1 MLQEKDVIFEIF
13 QYATERAKV
22 VGAENIYDFSLGNP
36 SVPAPSIVNETIVQK
51 VNTLD
56 PLALHGYSPS
66 FGIMET
72 REKIAASLNKKYGS
86 AYKAANIFMA
96 IGAAGALAHALR
108 AVTNPGDEIIEL
120 SAGIQRH
127 QRAFGA
133 TLPAVLPAAGTNLAP
148 RGLFVI
154 AAPRTTP
161 FPEFPA

>member
-72 REKIAASLNKKYGS
+72 REKIAVFLNKKYGS
-86 AYKAANIFMA
+86 SYKASNIFMA
-96 IGAAGALAHALR
+96 IGAAGALAHAFR
-108 AVTNPGDEIIEL
+108 AVTNPGHPESVNYFLRTYFRQSSVTAMRMITPENTNCRLVSIPRIV
-120 SAGIQRH
+120 SA
-127 QRAFGA
+127 
-133 TLPAVLPAAGTNLAP
+133 
-148 RGLFVI
+148 
-154 AAPRTTP
+154 
-161 FPEFPA
+161 

>member
-72 REKIAASLNKKYGS
+72 REKIAVFLNKKYGS
-86 AYKAANIFMA
+86 SYKASKYFYGNRCCRSVSSCFSCSNKPW
-96 IGAAGALAHALR
+96 R
-108 AVTNPGDEIIEL
+108 
-120 SAGIQRH
+120 
-127 QRAFGA
+127 
-133 TLPAVLPAAGTNLAP
+133 
-148 RGLFVI
+148 
-154 AAPRTTP
+154 
-161 FPEFPA
+161 